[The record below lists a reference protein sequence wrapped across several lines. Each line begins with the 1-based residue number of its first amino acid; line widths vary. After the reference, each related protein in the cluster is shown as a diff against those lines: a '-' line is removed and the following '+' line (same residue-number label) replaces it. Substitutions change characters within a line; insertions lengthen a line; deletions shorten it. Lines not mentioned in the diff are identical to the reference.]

1 MRCQSAF
8 STLMTKTGG
17 RMIDA
22 SEMEKAAMRACLLP
36 LGGYVGSIGM
46 ERPLADYSQEEV
58 LMLIDIVVC
67 AYQDYMLEEHERLA
81 EQDRQFLEE
90 RLSRQQSTNTKG
102 AMF

>member
-1 MRCQSAF
+1 
-8 STLMTKTGG
+8 
-17 RMIDA
+17 MIDA
-22 SEMEKAAMRACLLP
+22 SEMEKAAMRACLSP
-36 LGGYVGSIGM
+36 LGIYVGSIGM
-46 ERPLADYSQEEV
+46 ERALADYSQEEV

-90 RLSRQQSTNTKG
+90 RLSRQQSSNTKG